1 MLCPYGRR
9 AGRNVSRVRRS
20 REVLCLPSKQW
31 GRTESRVFSPKNN
44 NQTLFLLLRFSLS
57 VVLRSSSLGSHTKTV
72 CLSLRYVPPSPFV
85 SSSLRFSY
93 SALSAVLPHRRV
105 GCLRCFNPV
114 STMLLSTLIYI
125 SVAVNVPL
133 AVRIVTLLPLNN
145 LNQM

>member
-1 MLCPYGRR
+1 MGGER
-9 AGRNVSRVRRS
+9 AGMSLAYADPEKSCVS
-20 REVLCLPSKQW
+20 LPSS
-31 GRTESRVFSPKNN
+31 GDVRTESRVFSPKNN